1 MFVFSFPPS
10 SFSLLCHK
18 HYISSPRFL
27 LQSVATIGLNTK
39 APSHLFIYVW

>member
-1 MFVFSFPPS
+1 MFDFPFPPS
-10 SFSLLCHK
+10 SFSLLCHT

-39 APSHLFIYVW
+39 APSHLFTYVW